1 MSETVASQSVLLTEN
16 RGAVRILRLNRPEK
30 MNALNTA
37 LTQALLDSLS
47 AADSDRSVRAIML
60 CGAGRAFC
68 AGADVSEFKELT
80 PDQQDKVTARAELSC
95 RTQSILQKL
104 SKPVIAAVHG
114 VAMGG
119 GAGLAIG
126 ADMMVAAADGVRFG
140 YPELKH
146 SIVPAL
152 VMTGIVHNLGRKA
165 AFELI
170 SLGRI
175 LNGAELVQFGLANRV
190 VANDAVEAEAL
201 AIAEQW
207 AAADHRA
214 LAAAKSL
221 FYRVADL
228 PYDAAMAAGRDVN
241 ALMRSFREA
250 GR

>member
-1 MSETVASQSVLLTEN
+1 MPDTASAQDVLLTED
-16 RGAVRILRLNRPEK
+16 RGAVRIIRLNRPDK
-30 MNALNTA
+30 MNALNTP
-37 LTQALLDSLS
+37 LTQALLDALL
-47 AADSDRSVRAIML
+47 AADADNNVRALVL

-68 AGADVSEFKELT
+68 AGADVAEFKELT
-80 PDQQDKVTARAELSC
+80 PDQQDKVVARAELTC

-104 SKPVIAAVHG
+104 SKPVVAAVHG

-126 ADMMVAAADGVRFG
+126 ADMVVAAAEGVRFG

-152 VMTGIVHNLGRKA
+152 VMTGLVHNLGRKA

-175 LNGAELVQFGLANRV
+175 LNGQEMMEFGIANRLAP
-190 VANDAVEAEAL
+190 VAEVEAQAV

-207 AAADHRA
+207 AAADRRA
-214 LAAAKSL
+214 MAAAKSL

-228 PYDAAMAAGRDVN
+228 PYDAAMAVGKDVN

-250 GR
+250 GK

>member
-1 MSETVASQSVLLTEN
+1 MPDTASAQDVLLTED
-16 RGAVRILRLNRPEK
+16 RGPVRIIRLNRPDK

-37 LTQALLDSLS
+37 LTQALLDALV
-47 AADSDRSVRAIML
+47 AADAAADVRALVL

-68 AGADVSEFKELT
+68 AGADVAEFKELT
-80 PDQQDKVTARAELSC
+80 PDQQDRVVARADLTC

-104 SKPVIAAVHG
+104 SKPVVAAVHG

-126 ADMMVAAADGVRFG
+126 ADMMVAAAEGVRFG

-152 VMTGIVHNLGRKA
+152 VMTGLVHNLGRKA

-175 LNGAELVQFGLANRV
+175 LNGQEMIDLGIANRLAP
-190 VANDAVEAEAL
+190 VAEVEAQAV

-207 AAADHRA
+207 ATADRRA
-214 LAAAKSL
+214 MAAAKSL

-228 PYDAAMAAGRDVN
+228 PYDAAMAVGKDVN

-250 GR
+250 GK

>member
-1 MSETVASQSVLLTEN
+1 MPDTASAQDVLLTED
-16 RGAVRILRLNRPEK
+16 RGPVRIIRLNRPDK
-30 MNALNTA
+30 MNALNTP
-37 LTQALLDSLS
+37 LTQALLDALL
-47 AADSDRSVRAIML
+47 AADADSTVRALVL

-68 AGADVSEFKELT
+68 AGADVAEFKELT
-80 PDQQDKVTARAELSC
+80 PDQQDRVVARADLTC
-95 RTQSILQKL
+95 RTQSVMQKL
-104 SKPVIAAVHG
+104 SKPVVAAVHG

-126 ADMMVAAADGVRFG
+126 ADMVVAAAEGVRFG

-152 VMTGIVHNLGRKA
+152 VMTGLVHNLGRKA

-175 LNGAELVQFGLANRV
+175 LNGQEMIDLGIANRLAP
-190 VANDAVEAEAL
+190 VAEVEAQAV

-207 AAADHRA
+207 AAADRRA
-214 LAAAKSL
+214 MAAAKSL

-228 PYDAAMAAGRDVN
+228 PYDTAMAVGKDVN
-241 ALMRSFREA
+241 TLMRSFREA
-250 GR
+250 GK

>member
-1 MSETVASQSVLLTEN
+1 
-16 RGAVRILRLNRPEK
+16 
-30 MNALNTA
+30 
-37 LTQALLDSLS
+37 
-47 AADSDRSVRAIML
+47 ML
-60 CGAGRAFC
+60 CGAGRTFC

-80 PDQQDKVTARAELSC
+80 PDQHDKVTARAELSC

-104 SKPVIAAVHG
+104 SKPVVAAVHG

-165 AFELI
+165 AFELV

-228 PYDAAMAAGRDVN
+228 SYDAAMAAGRDVN

>member
-1 MSETVASQSVLLTEN
+1 MPDTVAQDVLLTED
-16 RGAVRILRLNRPEK
+16 RGAVRVIRLNRPEK

-37 LTQALLDSLS
+37 LTQALLDALQ
-47 AADSDRSVRAIML
+47 AADTDGKVRAVVL
-60 CGAGRAFC
+60 CGAGQRAFC
-68 AGADVSEFKELT
+68 AGADLSEFKELT
-80 PDQQDKVTARAELSC
+80 PDQQDKVTARAELTC

-104 SKPVIAAVHG
+104 SKPVVAAVHG

-126 ADMMVAAADGVRFG
+126 SDMMVAAADGVRFG

-152 VMTGIVHNLGRKA
+152 VMTGLVHNLGRKA
-165 AFELI
+165 AFELV

-175 LNGAELVQFGLANRV
+175 LNGQELVDFGLANRV
-190 VANDAVEAEAL
+190 VPADQVEAEAL

-207 AAADHRA
+207 AAADPRA
-214 LAAAKSL
+214 MAAAKSL

-228 PYDAAMAAGRDVN
+228 PYDAAMAVGKDVN
-241 ALMRSFREA
+241 MVMRSFREA
-250 GR
+250 GK

>member
-1 MSETVASQSVLLTEN
+1 MSETVTSQSVLLTEN

-60 CGAGRAFC
+60 CGAGRTFC

-104 SKPVIAAVHG
+104 SKPVVAAVHG

-190 VANDAVEAEAL
+190 VANDAMEAEAL